1 MIKDRYL
8 SHFIR
13 EDLQKKMVLV
23 GGPRQVGKTTL
34 AKLILRSFENALY
47 YNWDNRLDRKELLAE
62 KWPAGEAAI
71 VLDELHKYRFW
82 KKWIKGAFD
91 KYGHKLHFFITGSA
105 RLDIYRKGG
114 DSLQGR
120 YHYYRLHPF
129 SLAEA
134 SNHDCK
140 QIPQN
145 ELSLSFKGAKDILTA
160 LLHFGGFPEPF
171 IEQNEKT
178 LRRWQSERFDRFFRE
193 DIRDLENIRD
203 LSSLEL
209 MTDMLH
215 ERAAQSLSINSLR
228 EDLEVSHKA
237 VTHWLQILERLYYIF
252 RIPPYT
258 TKKIRS
264 LRKENKVYL
273 WDWALAPNISERY
286 ENMIASHLLKFCHYL
301 QDVEGYRM
309 NLYYLRDIDKREVDF
324 LVTHNAKPWFAVE
337 AKIEDTTPSL
347 ALRYFAKR
355 LKIPFLYQVTLNGD
369 PDFVQEGVRVIG
381 ARQFLANLA

>member
-1 MIKDRYL
+1 MIKNRYL
-8 SHFIR
+8 SPFIQ
-13 EDLQKKMVLV
+13 EDLKKKMVFL

-34 AKLILRSFENALY
+34 AKLILKSFEHALY
-47 YNWDNRLDRKELLAE
+47 YSWDNRADRKELLAE
-62 KWPAGEAAI
+62 KWPAASATI

-82 KKWIKGAFD
+82 KKWIKGEFD
-91 KYGHKLHFFITGSA
+91 KHGHNLHFFVTGSA

-129 SLAEA
+129 SLGEA
-134 SNHDCK
+134 SNYGCK

-145 ELSLSFKGAKDILTA
+145 ELSLSFKSPKDILAA

-171 IEQNEKT
+171 IEQNEKE

-193 DIRDLENIRD
+193 DIRDLENIRE

-215 ERAAQSLSINSLR
+215 ERAAQSLSLNSLR

-258 TKKIRS
+258 AKKIRS
-264 LRKENKVYL
+264 LKKENKIYL
-273 WDWALAPNISERY
+273 WDWALAPNAPARY

-309 NLYYLRDIDKREVDF
+309 DLYYLRDIDKREVDF
-324 LVTHNAKPWFAVE
+324 LVTCNGRPWFAVE
-337 AKIEDTTPSL
+337 AKTDDTTPSP

-369 PDFVQEGVRVIG
+369 HDFVQEGIRIVG
-381 ARQFLANLA
+381 ARQFLANLV